1 MGFNDITAAVQDFS
15 ENTSVFGE
23 SFTYTA
29 PNGGATTSGL
39 VGVLNQVEIEYQFD
53 EFSTKKLTGL
63 VVVSSKTQ
71 WGAVV
76 PGDRGIITYGSVT
89 YQIEKV
95 DGAST
100 AAEPAF
106 TLTCKKLT

>member
-1 MGFNDITAAVQDFS
+1 MGFNEVTAAAEAFS
-15 ENTSVFGE
+15 EDPEIFGE

-39 VGVLNQVEIEYQFD
+39 IGVFNQVQIEYQFD

-63 VVVSSKTQ
+63 ICVSSKPQ

-76 PGDRGIITYGSVT
+76 PADRGIITYGGIQ
-89 YQIEKV
+89 YQIEQS
-95 DGAST
+95 DGLNT

>member
-1 MGFNDITAAVQDFS
+1 MGFNEVTAAGQSFS
-15 ENTSVFGE
+15 EGTSIFGE

-39 VGVLNQVEIEYQFD
+39 VGVFNQVEIEYGFD
-53 EFSTKKLTGL
+53 EFSTKKVTGI
-63 VVVSSKTQ
+63 VCVSSKTQ

-76 PGDRGIITYGSVT
+76 PADRGVITYGGVT
-89 YQIEKV
+89 YQAERI
-95 DGAST
+95 DGTNT
-100 AAEPAF
+100 AAEPAY

>member
-1 MGFNDITAAVQDFS
+1 MGFNEVTAAGQSFS
-15 ENTSVFGE
+15 EGSEVFGE

-39 VGVLNQVEIEYQFD
+39 VGVFNQVEIEYQFAD
-53 EFSTKKLTGL
+53 FSVKKLTML
-63 VVVSSKTQ
+63 TCVASKPQ

-76 PGDRGIITYGSVT
+76 PADRGIITYGGVT
-89 YQIEKV
+89 YQAEKI
-95 DGAST
+95 DGTNT

-106 TLTCKKLT
+106 TLSCKKLT

>member
-1 MGFNDITAAVQDFS
+1 MGFNEQTAAGQEFS
-15 ENTSVFGE
+15 ENSEVFGE

-39 VGVLNQVEIEYQFD
+39 VGVFNQVEIEYQFD
-53 EFSTKKLTGL
+53 DFTTKKITSL
-63 VVVSSKTQ
+63 VCVASKTQ

-76 PGDRGIITYGSVT
+76 PADRGIVTYGGIN
-89 YQIEKV
+89 YQAEKI
-95 DGAST
+95 DGTNT
-100 AAEPAF
+100 AAEPAY

>member
-1 MGFNDITAAVQDFS
+1 MGFNEVTAAGQSFS
-15 ENTSVFGE
+15 EGTSIFGE

-39 VGVLNQVEIEYQFD
+39 IGVFNQVEIEYQFD
-53 EFSTKKLTGL
+53 EFSTKKKTGL
-63 VVVSSKTQ
+63 ICVSSKTQ

-76 PGDRGIITYGSVT
+76 PADRGVISYNSIG
-89 YQIEKV
+89 YQIERI
-95 DGAST
+95 DGSDT
-100 AAEPAF
+100 PAEPAF

>member
-1 MGFNDITAAVQDFS
+1 MGFNEVTAAGQAFS
-15 ENTSVFGE
+15 EGTDIFGE
-23 SFTYTA
+23 GFTYTA

-39 VGVLNQVEIEYQFD
+39 YGVLNQVEIEYQFD
-53 EFSTKKLTGL
+53 EFSTKKLTGIT
-63 VVVSSKTQ
+63 VVSSKPQ

-76 PGDRGIITYGSVT
+76 PGDRGIITYDSVT

-95 DGAST
+95 DGSNT
-100 AAEPAF
+100 PAEPAF